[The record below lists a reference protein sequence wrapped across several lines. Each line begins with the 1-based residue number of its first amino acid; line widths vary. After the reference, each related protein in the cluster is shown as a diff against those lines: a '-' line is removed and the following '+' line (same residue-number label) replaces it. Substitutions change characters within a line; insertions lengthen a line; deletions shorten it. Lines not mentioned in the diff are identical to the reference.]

1 METNLDNPTS
11 TPRPRRAR
19 RILRALAVLA
29 IPLTLAGAT
38 ASVALAH
45 GDGGPGGHGA
55 MGAFMQHRMEHLLD
69 VAGATDAQRAQVKS
83 IWQAARPQL
92 KAAHQEA
99 AGLRRQIGDA
109 MAAQNIDTARIEQ
122 LRKQSVA
129 AMDKVSTVVT
139 QAMVQS
145 AQVLTPAQRQKVLTE
160 IRSHQHEHGFRGG
173 DSE

>member
-1 METNLDNPTS
+1 MQSNLDSSISGT
-11 TPRPRRAR
+11 RPRRSR

-29 IPLTLAGAT
+29 IPLALAGAT

-45 GDGGPGGHGA
+45 GDGPDGHGA
-55 MGAFMQHRMEHLLD
+55 FLQHRMDHLLD
-69 VAGATDAQRAQVKS
+69 VAGASDAQRAQVKT

-109 MAAQNIDTARIEQ
+109 MAAPNIDAAHIEQ
-122 LRKQSVA
+122 LRKQSVQ
-129 AMDKVSTVVT
+129 AMDHVSAVVT

-145 AQVLTPAQRQKVLTE
+145 AQVLTPAQRQKVLAE
-160 IRSHQHEHGFRGG
+160 IRAHQHEHGFRGG